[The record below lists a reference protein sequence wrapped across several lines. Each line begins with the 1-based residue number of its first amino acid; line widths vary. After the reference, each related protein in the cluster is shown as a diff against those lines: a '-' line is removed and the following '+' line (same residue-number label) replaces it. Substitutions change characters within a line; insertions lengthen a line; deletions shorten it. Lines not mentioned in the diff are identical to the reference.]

1 MDKKYWTNF
10 DLLDAVKT
18 ISAQKGVSYTKA
30 NLGVAEE
37 LLYQTGEL
45 SFHSSQSE
53 EDKLYIK
60 QFRAKYF
67 NVIKQFK
74 KWRNNFNSLTAQEF
88 GMREFC
94 KLKEK
99 NNSNENEEVVSSQG
113 SSSNTS

>member
-37 LLYQTGEL
+37 LLYQTGEF

-53 EDKLYIK
+53 
-60 QFRAKYF
+60 
-67 NVIKQFK
+67 
-74 KWRNNFNSLTAQEF
+74 
-88 GMREFC
+88 
-94 KLKEK
+94 
-99 NNSNENEEVVSSQG
+99 
-113 SSSNTS
+113 

>member
-67 NVIKQFK
+67 SVIKHFQ
-74 KWRNNFNSLTAQEF
+74 KWHNNFNSLTAQEF
-88 GMREFC
+88 GLQEFC

-99 NNSNENEEVVSSQG
+99 KQQ
-113 SSSNTS
+113 